1 MMDESMAEAM
11 AGAMVTSMSW
21 FLITFWLALVA
32 GIGLALYD
40 RWRR

>member
-1 MMDESMAEAM
+1 MMAEELAE
-11 AGAMVTSMSW
+11 AMVTSMSW

-32 GIGLALYD
+32 RIGLALYD